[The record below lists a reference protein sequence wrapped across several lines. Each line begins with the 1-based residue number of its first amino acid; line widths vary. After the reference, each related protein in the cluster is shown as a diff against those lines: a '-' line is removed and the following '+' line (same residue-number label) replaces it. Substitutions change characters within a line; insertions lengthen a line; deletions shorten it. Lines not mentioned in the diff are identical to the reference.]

1 MYKVSNA
8 TRQLQKDS
16 SMIDLEDATSC
27 PSSNPTTNT
36 ANSSTS
42 APKGENGQNGTSNS
56 TNVTRKRD
64 EAPVAEDIEDDSGFM
79 SAMEEDAQEAP
90 PADESETVKDSVA
103 QLTDSDA
110 SDVEMT
116 NGFPSNF
123 TMPPMPEPPKT
134 MYFIQLIC

>member
-16 SMIDLEDATSC
+16 SMIELEDATSC

-42 APKGENGQNGTSNS
+42 APKGKSCQNGTSNS
-56 TNVTRKRD
+56 TNVARKRD

-79 SAMEEDAQEAP
+79 SAMEENAQEAP
-90 PADESETVKDSVA
+90 PADESDTVKDSVA

-116 NGFPSNF
+116 NGFPSTF
-123 TMPPMPEPPKT
+123 VMPPMPEPPKT
-134 MYFIQLIC
+134 MYFTHLIC